1 MSRMRAISARFIMP
15 MLLRKLLQAWYDV
28 SSSELLARSAPVE
41 SANEQSLL
49 DLLNPRVR

>member
-28 SSSELLARSAPVE
+28 STSGLLDRSAPVE
-41 SANEQSLL
+41 SANEQTVLN
-49 DLLNPRVR
+49 LLNFR